1 MAKKTSPTTQKKI
14 PGWVWFFNLAL
25 AALFLLFLYYLKSVP
40 EHQDLELTTPT
51 SKQQPGKEQQ
61 HRKKVVTTSPTEA
74 KEPEGTRF
82 KFYDMLP
89 ETKVIAPKVEEY
101 TPKKLPENV
110 TYMLQTG
117 SFRAVSDAERQR
129 AMIGFQGLKAQV
141 EEYKATEDNV
151 WYRVQVGPFQSRS
164 KMNGAMDRLVAI
176 NIQPLV
182 KKLTSGQN

>member
-1 MAKKTSPTTQKKI
+1 MAKKPSQATQKKI

-40 EHQDLELTTPT
+40 EHQDPELTTPA
-51 SKQQPGKEQQ
+51 SKPPAKEVATTTPKADKEQ
-61 HRKKVVTTSPTEA
+61 ED
-74 KEPEGTRF
+74 TRF

-101 TPKKLPENV
+101 TPKKQPENV

-117 SFRAVSDAERQR
+117 SFRAFSDAERQR
-129 AMIGFQGLKAQV
+129 ATIGFQGLKAQV
-141 EEYKATEDNV
+141 EEYKITEDNV

-182 KKLTSGQN
+182 KKLTSEQN